1 MVMTERRKHRKAA
14 GDGSEHAVAGSQ
26 PSVLNLDACVQD
38 AREAALD
45 SDPGPPEPT
54 NYHQLRGR
62 LQAAQAKFPP
72 LYRQAV
78 VDPFIQQIDQLGQ
91 DGFTQLLVQD
101 PGRQAAAGLMLDIAQ
116 AILQKGEGYNEKAI
130 DAFQQVASDLYDGFL
145 SAEDRKA
152 VQPPENA
159 TTPPLVKWGNPDA
172 GPYTWPI
179 DATRSFGL
187 QAAIVSLPPANS
199 RRGLL
204 GWAALGHETG
214 GHDILHAYAGLQD
227 QLATAVRTALTA
239 EGVGHGLPEYWA
251 DRIDETSSD
260 VMGILNM
267 GPAAGIGVVGF
278 FRGLNAAFGGEAK
291 LRNDGPASDPHPADV
306 LRGFLA
312 ASTVS
317 LLSFSQ
323 AEAWQQVLLAETEK
337 DVTTI
342 TVAGETVPEAEARTS
357 AEIVART
364 IVRQQVGTLESHA
377 LGDIQDWRDQDEE
390 VLDFVRPLLTTAGP
404 FPLDHSP
411 RIYAAH
417 VVAAA
422 VMVAL
427 SGGESL
433 PLLFDRMVAI
443 LDAMHAANPSWSP
456 LFVRHP
462 GNLTRAV
469 AYTRARVFSPE
480 LG

>member
-1 MVMTERRKHRKAA
+1 MAKHRKGTHEGIDQAT
-14 GDGSEHAVAGSQ
+14 AVS
-26 PSVLNLDACVQD
+26 PPNITNLDECVED
-38 AREAALD
+38 ARRAGLD
-45 SDPGPPEPT
+45 SDLGPQDPT
-54 NYHQLRGR
+54 NYQQLRGR
-62 LQAAQAKFPP
+62 LQAVRVKFPP
-72 LYRQAV
+72 LYRQTV
-78 VDPFIQQIDQLGQ
+78 VDPFIKQIDDLGQ
-91 DGFTQLLVQD
+91 EAFTEILVQD
-101 PGRQAAAGLMLDIAQ
+101 PERRQAAGLMLDIAQ

-159 TTPPLVKWGNPDA
+159 TTPPLVKWGRPND

-179 DATRSFGL
+179 DATRTFGL
-187 QAAIVSLPPANS
+187 QAAIVSLPSANS
-199 RRGLL
+199 RQGLL

-227 QLATAVRTALTA
+227 QLATAVRTALA
-239 EGVGHGLPEYWA
+239 DAGVGHGLPEYWSS
-251 DRIDETSSD
+251 RIDETSSD

-267 GPAAGIGVVGF
+267 GPAAGIGIIGF

-291 LRNDGPASDPHPADV
+291 LRNDGPSSDPHPADI

-312 ASTVS
+312 GSTVS

-323 AEAWQQVLLAETEK
+323 AKAWEKALLDETHK
-337 DVTTI
+337 DVSAISVGGQTI
-342 TVAGETVPEAEARTS
+342 SEAVARQS
-357 AEIVART
+357 AEIVAKT
-364 IVRQQVGTLESHA
+364 IVQQKVATLEDHA

-390 VLDFVRPLLTTAGP
+390 ILAFVRPLLTTAGP

-422 VMVAL
+422 VMSAV
-427 SGGESL
+427 SGTEGL
-433 PLLFDRMVAI
+433 PVLFDRMVSI

-462 GNLTRAV
+462 GNLTRTV
-469 AYTRARVFSPE
+469 AYIRTRVLALE
-480 LG
+480 LAE